1 MLSNRPEVSDSDF
14 KWTDMIAR
22 SNNELL
28 ANLGNF
34 VNRALAFTV
43 KQYVVRPESQ
53 EEMLHLYGQ
62 LWNVAVHQAFEGLR
76 FESHRLSN
84 GHRVGVSMAGLLCED
99 CSSPWFHTTC
109 VDLAVKARRAANREN
124 MLLQV

>member
-1 MLSNRPEVSDSDF
+1 MSTERAPGLSTYSHCYFQVWRYYLLSNRPEVSDSDF

-43 KQYVVRPESQ
+43 KQ
-53 EEMLHLYGQ
+53 
-62 LWNVAVHQAFEGLR
+62 
-76 FESHRLSN
+76 
-84 GHRVGVSMAGLLCED
+84 
-99 CSSPWFHTTC
+99 
-109 VDLAVKARRAANREN
+109 
-124 MLLQV
+124 

>member
-1 MLSNRPEVSDSDF
+1 MEMPLRLFHTCALRASENVHCLVLRMQVCCPQVWRYYLLSNRPEVSDSDF

-43 KQYVVRPESQ
+43 KQ
-53 EEMLHLYGQ
+53 
-62 LWNVAVHQAFEGLR
+62 
-76 FESHRLSN
+76 
-84 GHRVGVSMAGLLCED
+84 
-99 CSSPWFHTTC
+99 
-109 VDLAVKARRAANREN
+109 
-124 MLLQV
+124 